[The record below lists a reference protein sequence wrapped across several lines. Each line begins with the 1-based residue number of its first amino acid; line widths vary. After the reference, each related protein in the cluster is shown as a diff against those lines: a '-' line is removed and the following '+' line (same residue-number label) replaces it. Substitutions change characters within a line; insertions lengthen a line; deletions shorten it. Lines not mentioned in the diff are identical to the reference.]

1 MRLRRKC
8 CGPVASNVEAV
19 KKPIWHD
26 VCRTSGQ
33 EDRTMAPCKAQ
44 DHDSLLLAEVLS
56 GQIRSFA
63 FRLNYRVDHEPDFG
77 PRNAVKHFFD
87 KNDL

>member
-1 MRLRRKC
+1 
-8 CGPVASNVEAV
+8 
-19 KKPIWHD
+19 
-26 VCRTSGQ
+26 
-33 EDRTMAPCKAQ
+33 MAPCKAQ

-77 PRNAVKHFFD
+77 PRNAVKHFFGRSL
-87 KNDL
+87 KSASFGPYRSSKFPR